1 MSEPGDVVS
10 DTLVDVRDEVTD
22 DGRPQVSH
30 VEGLGHVGGA
40 GKQQQHYLNQTEWCN
55 HLFLSLYFCFKT
67 PSLAIN

>member
-1 MSEPGDVVS
+1 MS

-40 GKQQQHYLNQTEWCN
+40 GQQQHYLNQT
-55 HLFLSLYFCFKT
+55 LMQSFIFIALL
-67 PSLAIN
+67 LL